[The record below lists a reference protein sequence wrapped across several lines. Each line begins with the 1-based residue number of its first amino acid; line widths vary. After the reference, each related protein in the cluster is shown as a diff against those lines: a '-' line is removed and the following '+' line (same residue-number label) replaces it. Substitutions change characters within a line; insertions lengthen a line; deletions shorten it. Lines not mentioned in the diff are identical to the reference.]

1 VRFSALLARLE
12 RELDVPYPA
21 RRELVAEIAAD
32 LDAAFEAAL
41 QDGLDPVD
49 AEAAALDA
57 LHLHADP
64 TTRAALEEVH
74 RSALGRALHRL
85 APRARAV
92 AGWAGA
98 ALPLAITLVY
108 LSLEVPVLDL
118 LRLGG
123 FAVFPIIALGILG
136 TVAALRRAFLWGIVK
151 DHRPE
156 TLGLDDGTP
165 LHLAFATLL
174 VGLAGTA
181 LGIYVS
187 IVGAEEERIPR
198 DLIVSG
204 VKESLTCVI
213 LACGFASLTVVVHV
227 LARTMLRRAGV
238 PTAR

>member
-1 VRFSALLARLE
+1 MRFAALLARLE

-21 RRELVAEIAAD
+21 RRELLAEIAAD
-32 LDAAFEAAL
+32 LDAAFEEAV
-41 QDGLDPVD
+41 QGGLDPAD
-49 AEAAALDA
+49 AEAAAIEA
-57 LHLHADP
+57 LHLDADP
-64 TTRAALEEVH
+64 LARAALEEVH
-74 RSALGRALHRL
+74 RSAVGRALHRL

-108 LSLEVPVLDL
+108 LCLEVPVLDL

-123 FAVFPIIALGILG
+123 FAVFPILALGILG

-156 TLGLDDGTP
+156 SLALDDGTP

-181 LGIYVS
+181 TGVYVS
-187 IVGAEEERIPR
+187 IVGAEEGRVPR
-198 DLIVSG
+198 ELIVSG
-204 VKESLTCVI
+204 VKESLTCMI
-213 LACGFASLTVVVHV
+213 LGCGFAALTVVVHV
-227 LARTMLRRAGV
+227 LSRAMLRRAGV